1 LSLIWQHTKG
11 VSEGCFDVAPVAK
24 VVVPSFPPHPAKVV
38 VPLRRSQRLPDSPRK
53 AIMNLGPKSL
63 ALSACLCLTSILSM
77 AQGTPCTANGEAPA
91 QGSPIACVTGDGVQV
106 TAASTPAAAIET
118 LPLTPEQR
126 PAAAP
131 LVTYID
137 GKLSVTAKN
146 STLGDILRAIS
157 AKTGASIDIPE
168 GANERVVSQLG
179 PAPARDVMTALLNG
193 SHFNYV
199 MVGTETNPN
208 AIAHVILTAKTDRPE
223 GSVGG
228 AMAASATR
236 GTVQPR
242 TALQAAIM
250 QPYQEMLEQQQAQQ
264 AALEAQQA
272 GIAAAAIET
281 LTPTASASEPA
292 GTNTAGG
299 SATSENGGAEATPSP
314 NEAARGINTESD
326 KTPHQVLQNLYEARR
341 QMIQAQR
348 QPPAPEAQQ

>member
-1 LSLIWQHTKG
+1 
-11 VSEGCFDVAPVAK
+11 
-24 VVVPSFPPHPAKVV
+24 
-38 VPLRRSQRLPDSPRK
+38 
-53 AIMNLGPKSL
+53 
-63 ALSACLCLTSILSM
+63 M
-77 AQGTPCTANGEAPA
+77 AQGTPCAADGEAPA

-106 TAASTPAAAIET
+106 TAASAPTASTET

-137 GKLSVTAKN
+137 GKLSVIAKN

-208 AIAHVILTAKTDRPE
+208 AVVHVILTSKTDRPE
-223 GSVGG
+223 GSAG
-228 AMAASATR
+228 AGASAAMNR
-236 GTVQPR
+236 PTVQPR
-242 TALQAAIM
+242 SALQAAIM

-281 LTPTASASEPA
+281 LGPTAPVVEAASTSP
-292 GTNTAGG
+292 AGG
-299 SATSENGGAEATPSP
+299 SANSENAGAETPPSP
-314 NEAARGINTESD
+314 SDPARATGNSGGR
-326 KTPHQVLQNLYEARR
+326 TPQNVLQNLYEARR
-341 QMIQAQR
+341 QMIQAQH
-348 QPPAPEAQQ
+348 QPPPPESQQ

>member
-1 LSLIWQHTKG
+1 
-11 VSEGCFDVAPVAK
+11 
-24 VVVPSFPPHPAKVV
+24 
-38 VPLRRSQRLPDSPRK
+38 
-53 AIMNLGPKSL
+53 M
-63 ALSACLCLTSILSM
+63 
-77 AQGTPCTANGEAPA
+77 
-91 QGSPIACVTGDGVQV
+91 QV
-106 TAASTPAAAIET
+106 TAASTPAAATET

-137 GKLSVTAKN
+137 GKLSVSAKN

-208 AIAHVILTAKTDRPE
+208 AVAHVILTRKTDRPE

-228 AMAASATR
+228 ATTASVTR

-281 LTPTASASEPA
+281 LTPTASAVEPA

-299 SATSENGGAEATPSP
+299 SATSENGGAETTPPP
-314 NEAARGINTESD
+314 NEPTRGTNNAGER
-326 KTPHQVLQNLYEARR
+326 TPQQVLQNLYETRR
-341 QMIQAQR
+341 QMIQSQR
-348 QPPAPEAQQ
+348 QPPPPESQP

>member
-1 LSLIWQHTKG
+1 
-11 VSEGCFDVAPVAK
+11 
-24 VVVPSFPPHPAKVV
+24 
-38 VPLRRSQRLPDSPRK
+38 
-53 AIMNLGPKSL
+53 MNLGPKSL

-77 AQGTPCTANGEAPA
+77 AQGTPCAADGEAPA
-91 QGSPIACVTGDGVQV
+91 QGAPIACVTGDGVQV
-106 TAASTPAAAIET
+106 TAASTPAAATET

-208 AIAHVILTAKTDRPE
+208 AVAHVILTAKTDRPE
-223 GSVGG
+223 GSAGG
-228 AMAASATR
+228 AMSASAAR

-281 LTPTASASEPA
+281 LTPGAPAVEAAATNPASGSANSESTGAETTPPPNEPA
-292 GTNTAGG
+292 RAN
-299 SATSENGGAEATPSP
+299 SNGGERTPQ
-314 NEAARGINTESD
+314 
-326 KTPHQVLQNLYEARR
+326 QVLQNLYETRR

-348 QPPAPEAQQ
+348 QPPPPEAQQ

>member
-1 LSLIWQHTKG
+1 MSLIWQHT
-11 VSEGCFDVAPVAK
+11 EGASGDRFDVAPVAK
-24 VVVPSFPPHPAKVV
+24 VVVPSFPPHPAKVA

-53 AIMNLGPKSL
+53 AIMNLGLKSL
-63 ALSACLCLTSILSM
+63 ALCACLCLTSILSM
-77 AQGTPCTANGEAPA
+77 AQGTPCAADGQAPA
-91 QGSPIACVTGDGVQV
+91 QGSPISCVTGDGVEV
-106 TAASTPAAAIET
+106 TAASTPAAVTET

-179 PAPARDVMTALLNG
+179 PASARDVMTALLNG

-208 AIAHVILTAKTDRPE
+208 AVAHVILTAKTDRPE

-281 LTPTASASEPA
+281 LTPAAPAVEAAVTNPASGSANSESTGAETTPPPNEPA
-292 GTNTAGG
+292 RGTNNTG
-299 SATSENGGAEATPSP
+299 ERTPQ
-314 NEAARGINTESD
+314 
-326 KTPHQVLQNLYEARR
+326 QVLQNLYETRR
-341 QMIQAQR
+341 QMIQSQH
-348 QPPAPEAQQ
+348 QPPPPEAQQ

>member
-1 LSLIWQHTKG
+1 
-11 VSEGCFDVAPVAK
+11 
-24 VVVPSFPPHPAKVV
+24 
-38 VPLRRSQRLPDSPRK
+38 
-53 AIMNLGPKSL
+53 
-63 ALSACLCLTSILSM
+63 
-77 AQGTPCTANGEAPA
+77 
-91 QGSPIACVTGDGVQV
+91 VQV
-106 TAASTPAAAIET
+106 TAASTPDAATES

-137 GKLSVTAKN
+137 GKLSVSAKN

-157 AKTGASIDIPE
+157 AKTGASIDIPG

-208 AIAHVILTAKTDRPE
+208 AVAHVILTAKTDRPE

-281 LTPTASASEPA
+281 LTPTASAVEPA
-292 GTNTAGG
+292 ATNPASG

-314 NEAARGINTESD
+314 NEPARATNNAGER
-326 KTPHQVLQNLYEARR
+326 TPQQVLQNLYETRR
-341 QMIQAQR
+341 QMIQAQH
-348 QPPAPEAQQ
+348 QPPPPEAQP

>member
-1 LSLIWQHTKG
+1 
-11 VSEGCFDVAPVAK
+11 
-24 VVVPSFPPHPAKVV
+24 
-38 VPLRRSQRLPDSPRK
+38 
-53 AIMNLGPKSL
+53 MNLAPKSF

-77 AQGTPCTANGEAPA
+77 AQGTPCAADGEAPA

-106 TAASTPAAAIET
+106 TAASTPAVATEA

-131 LVTYID
+131 RVTYVD
-137 GKLSVTAKN
+137 GKLTVVAKN

-179 PAPARDVMTALLNG
+179 PGPAREVMTALLNG

-208 AIAHVILTAKTDRPE
+208 AVAHVILTAKTDRPE
-223 GSVGG
+223 GSAAGTT
-228 AMAASATR
+228 ASASATR
-236 GTVQPR
+236 PTVQPR

-264 AALEAQQA
+264 AALEAQQQA
-272 GIAAAAIET
+272 VAASATEASAPAAPAASEAAATNPAAGSVSPENAT
-281 LTPTASASEPA
+281 AEPTPPASEPA
-292 GTNTAGG
+292 RATNNSG
-299 SATSENGGAEATPSP
+299 EKSP
-314 NEAARGINTESD
+314 Q
-326 KTPHQVLQNLYEARR
+326 QVLQDLYETRR
-341 QMIQAQR
+341 QMIQAQH
-348 QPPAPEAQQ
+348 QPPPPGSQQ

>member
-1 LSLIWQHTKG
+1 
-11 VSEGCFDVAPVAK
+11 
-24 VVVPSFPPHPAKVV
+24 
-38 VPLRRSQRLPDSPRK
+38 
-53 AIMNLGPKSL
+53 
-63 ALSACLCLTSILSM
+63 
-77 AQGTPCTANGEAPA
+77 
-91 QGSPIACVTGDGVQV
+91 
-106 TAASTPAAAIET
+106 
-118 LPLTPEQR
+118 
-126 PAAAP
+126 
-131 LVTYID
+131 
-137 GKLSVTAKN
+137 
-146 STLGDILRAIS
+146 
-157 AKTGASIDIPE
+157 
-168 GANERVVSQLG
+168 
-179 PAPARDVMTALLNG
+179 
-193 SHFNYV
+193 
-199 MVGTETNPN
+199 
-208 AIAHVILTAKTDRPE
+208 
-223 GSVGG
+223 
-228 AMAASATR
+228 MAASATR